1 MKSVVK
7 LFIYLCLSVV
17 TFASINLS
25 PYEFDF
31 NLDVDKEREYSVVNT
46 GEFLASYT
54 IELEKKMPISKF
66 IELKKEKFILKPGEK
81 RDFKILVNNIN
92 SETQGEYIGKMYILE
107 QQKLKNMNYEI
118 NTVVSLYGYVGDI
131 KESFD
136 IKTLIKDE
144 DNLLIGEIEN
154 NSKRKVDVI
163 LKGLDINKNEI
174 LTKKIRVLRDKKFDL
189 LDLGNIEE
197 LKDVKVIE
205 IATKDMKKTFK
216 I

>member
-31 NLDVDKEREYSVVNT
+31 NLDIDKEREYSVVNT

-81 RDFKILVNNIN
+81 RDFKILVNNVK

-163 LKGLDINKNEI
+163 LKGLDINKNEV
-174 LTKKIRVLRDKKFDL
+174 LTKKIRVLRGKKFDL

>member
-31 NLDVDKEREYSVVNT
+31 NLDIDKEREYSVVNT

-163 LKGLDINKNEI
+163 LKGLDINKNEV
-174 LTKKIRVLRDKKFDL
+174 LTKKIRVLRGKKFDL

>member
-7 LFIYLCLSVV
+7 LFIYLCLSMV

-31 NLDVDKEREYSVVNT
+31 NLDIDKEREYSVVNT

-174 LTKKIRVLRDKKFDL
+174 LTKKIRVLRGKKFDL

>member
-31 NLDVDKEREYSVVNT
+31 NLDIDKEREYSVVNT

-81 RDFKILVNNIN
+81 RDFKILVNNIK

-163 LKGLDINKNEI
+163 LKGLDINRNEI
-174 LTKKIRVLRDKKFDL
+174 LTKKIRVLRGKKFDL

>member
-31 NLDVDKEREYSVVNT
+31 NLDIDKEREYSVVNT

-174 LTKKIRVLRDKKFDL
+174 LTKKIRVLRGKKFDL

-205 IATKDMKKTFK
+205 IETKDMKKTFK